1 MIDWTI
7 VDEFHRAY
15 YDEPDR
21 TFNDTRWLGV
31 AAQKYPADLWVY
43 QEIICEL
50 RPDVIVET
58 GTNWGGSALFMAS
71 ICELLG
77 HGRIVTV
84 DISDMSPSRATRPQ
98 HDRIV
103 YLTGSSTSADVVAE
117 VRRIVEGAETV
128 MVILDSDHTR
138 DHVVTELKI
147 YSEFVTPG
155 SYVIVEDT
163 NVNGHPVFPA
173 HGPGPMEAVDLF
185 LKESRSF
192 APDRGREKHL
202 VTASPK
208 GFLKRVVDGGTEA
221 RLLEAQ
227 AVADAKDRE
236 ISDLTTDLLEAQRVG
251 EARGEV
257 IKHSEADLL
266 EAQRVVEARG
276 EVIKHFEADLV
287 EAQRVVEARGEVIK
301 HFEAQYGP
309 LDAPRRRGRR

>member
-7 VDEFHRAY
+7 VDEFHRTY

-84 DISDMSPSRATRPQ
+84 DISDMAPSRATRPQ

-202 VTASPK
+202 VTANPK

-236 ISDLTTDLLEAQRVG
+236 MLEAQAVADAKDREISDLTTDLLEAQRVG
-251 EARGEV
+251 
-257 IKHSEADLL
+257 
-266 EAQRVVEARG
+266 EARG

>member
-7 VDEFHRAY
+7 VDEFHRTY

-84 DISDMSPSRATRPQ
+84 DISDMAPSRATRPQ

-236 ISDLTTDLLEAQRVG
+236 MLEAQAVADAKDREISDLTTDLLEAQRVG
-251 EARGEV
+251 
-257 IKHSEADLL
+257 
-266 EAQRVVEARG
+266 EARG

>member
-84 DISDMSPSRATRPQ
+84 DISDMAPSRATRPQ

-236 ISDLTTDLLEAQRVG
+236 MLEAQAVADAKDREISDLTTDLLEAQRVG

-257 IKHSEADLL
+257 IKHFEADLL
-266 EAQRVVEARG
+266 EAQRVAEARG
-276 EVIKHFEADLV
+276 EVIKHFEA
-287 EAQRVVEARGEVIK
+287 R
-301 HFEAQYGP
+301 YGP